1 MWTEV
6 YERNVRD
13 VLILQRDLAQAIAGA
28 VQVELT
34 PADEQRLS
42 TTRAVDPEAYEFYL
56 RGQHF
61 RSREYES
68 IEDKGRA
75 VGYFKK
81 SIEKDSTFAPAHAAW
96 VIASL
101 VRTGEDESKLRD
113 AAQTALALDPSLADA
128 YVAHGLIAMLVDG
141 NWIEAEQRFQQAVA
155 LNPSSVE
162 ARYESGLL
170 YLRTGRFDNAR
181 THFEVALQLDPL
193 SALTQL
199 AMVRYFYFTEQY
211 DAALE
216 QIEQVLEL
224 DPDHVMTHVEWLPLI
239 HAARGD
245 RAAVLQAIKR
255 GENIGDYRENVSKR
269 MMTAAM
275 AGERALARSY
285 IEKSRQHV
293 REHPEDLRLFWYSA
307 GVTEAHL
314 GNLDAAY
321 AYLERTLEAPNYLVP
336 RLLYSPL
343 FAPVRADP
351 RFEAFRASMGM
362 PAPNTE
368 SARSLNRPS

>member
-1 MWTEV
+1 
-6 YERNVRD
+6 
-13 VLILQRDLAQAIAGA
+13 
-28 VQVELT
+28 
-34 PADEQRLS
+34 
-42 TTRAVDPEAYEFYL
+42 
-56 RGQHF
+56 
-61 RSREYES
+61 
-68 IEDKGRA
+68 
-75 VGYFKK
+75 
-81 SIEKDSTFAPAHAAW
+81 
-96 VIASL
+96 
-101 VRTGEDESKLRD
+101 
-113 AAQTALALDPSLADA
+113 
-128 YVAHGLIAMLVDG
+128 
-141 NWIEAEQRFQQAVA
+141 
-155 LNPSSVE
+155 
-162 ARYESGLL
+162 LL